1 MASMGIIP
9 STALICLLLLGCAA
23 APPAEQAAPPPDL
36 RPYTDLG
43 GDFALIDQRGKA
55 FALESLRGQD
65 RRRSSRL
72 TNTIWGAAPLECGP

>member
-1 MASMGIIP
+1 MGIIP
-9 STALICLLLLGCAA
+9 STASICLLLLGCAA